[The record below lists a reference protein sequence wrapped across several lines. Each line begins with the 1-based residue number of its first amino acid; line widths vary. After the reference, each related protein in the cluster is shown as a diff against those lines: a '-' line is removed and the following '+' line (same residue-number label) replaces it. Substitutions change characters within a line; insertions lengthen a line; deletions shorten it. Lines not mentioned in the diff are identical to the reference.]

1 MRSVILIVSM
11 FFLTWSVYAT
21 EPDWNNYTAVL
32 KHVKPGIK
40 NGVALM
46 LVDYEKI
53 KTNGSL
59 EKAYQ
64 GISNFDLNKIENR
77 QEKLSFYINSYNILA
92 LKMVSDHW
100 PVASIKDIGSW
111 YNPVWNKP
119 VGTIGGKSISL
130 GDVEN
135 KILRL
140 MHEPRIHFAIVCA
153 SVSCPNLRDEPYTST
168 KLNLQLDNQVQQ
180 FLNNQGKGL
189 KIVNKT
195 IHVSKIFNWFEDD
208 FQKAG
213 GVSRFIGH
221 YKPELSQFKLVADI
235 PYDWSVN
242 AIK

>member
-1 MRSVILIVSM
+1 MRSVILIVSL
-11 FFLTWSVYAT
+11 FFSTWSVYAT

-40 NGVALM
+40 NGVTLM

-64 GISNFDLNKIENR
+64 DISNFDLNKIENR

-119 VGTIGGKSISL
+119 AGIIGGKSISL
-130 GDVEN
+130 GEVEN
-135 KILRL
+135 KVLRL
-140 MHEPRIHFAIVCA
+140 MDEPRIHFAIVCA
-153 SVSCPNLRDEPYTST
+153 SVSCPNLRDEPYTAT

-189 KIVNKT
+189 KIDNKS
-195 IHVSKIFNWFEDD
+195 IYVSKIFDWFEDD

-213 GVSRFIGH
+213 GVSGFIGH
-221 YKPELSQFKLVADI
+221 YKPELSQFKVVADI